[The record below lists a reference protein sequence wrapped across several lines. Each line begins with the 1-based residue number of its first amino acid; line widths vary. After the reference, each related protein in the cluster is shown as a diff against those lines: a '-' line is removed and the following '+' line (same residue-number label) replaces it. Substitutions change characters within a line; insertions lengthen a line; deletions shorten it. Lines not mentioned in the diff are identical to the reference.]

1 MYVSTEV
8 SECTLAFQAQIG
20 RAVILDWGMWHLCYL
35 CSAPVFIVF
44 VGHMSTLIAG
54 PELRSMLAVYGTMDF
69 FKPQPRLK
77 CQKTCIGVC
86 LLDSMLV
93 GGWKN
98 GDREWPVS
106 GYLRLHAVS
115 VSADTP
121 PEPIRTVISCEMA
134 VWCQF

>member
-77 CQKTCIGVC
+77 CQKTCT
-86 LLDSMLV
+86 LLS
-93 GGWKN
+93 
-98 GDREWPVS
+98 
-106 GYLRLHAVS
+106 
-115 VSADTP
+115 
-121 PEPIRTVISCEMA
+121 ISCTCKYDGVNLLICDGVGA
-134 VWCQF
+134 Y